1 MTDLSVLL
9 GPISALV
16 LAPLI
21 PGIINR
27 TKAVVAGRT
36 GQSLLQL
43 YADLLRL
50 FRKGAVYSRT
60 TSWVFKAGP
69 VAGLSCMAVS
79 LAMLPLGGVPGAMA
93 FTGDLIVM
101 VYLMGL
107 SRFFTAAA
115 AMDTGSAFE
124 GMGAS
129 REVQFSVL
137 AEPALLVGL
146 AAVALAAGPA
156 GLFDAG
162 PVVNGF
168 RSLSEIYHQL
178 TLSVWAND
186 GAILLLA
193 AAALFIVALTE
204 NCRIPVDDPNT
215 HLELT
220 MIHEVMVLDHSGPD
234 FGMIL
239 YAAALKLW
247 FFLAL
252 LSGLLIPV
260 RSENLWING
269 ISTIIGIF
277 FLAVGVGLVESV
289 MARLRL
295 LRIPQLLAGALSL
308 SALALVLVLWG

>member
-1 MTDLSVLL
+1 
-9 GPISALV
+9 
-16 LAPLI
+16 
-21 PGIINR
+21 
-27 TKAVVAGRT
+27 
-36 GQSLLQL
+36 
-43 YADLLRL
+43 
-50 FRKGAVYSRT
+50 
-60 TSWVFKAGP
+60 
-69 VAGLSCMAVS
+69 
-79 LAMLPLGGVPGAMA
+79 
-93 FTGDLIVM
+93 
-101 VYLMGL
+101 
-107 SRFFTAAA
+107 
-115 AMDTGSAFE
+115 
-124 GMGAS
+124 
-129 REVQFSVL
+129 
-137 AEPALLVGL
+137 
-146 AAVALAAGPA
+146 
-156 GLFDAG
+156 
-162 PVVNGF
+162 
-168 RSLSEIYHQL
+168 
-178 TLSVWAND
+178 
-186 GAILLLA
+186 
-193 AAALFIVALTE
+193 VALTE